1 MFSLIPSSK
10 LAFQPVDPLGDGLG
24 DDIAKEQSEPEAEA
38 FQEDIDAGNL
48 TNFWEKVEQDVQQD
62 PEWYTF
68 TED

>member
-1 MFSLIPSSK
+1 MISLFQSK